1 MTLHGNSCQSSL
13 QKIQLRSAKYVHYD
27 CADCLGTGTTP
38 TTGRQQSPRFWLKHQ
53 VNGSITVQLS
63 DEHNRLILPLLPPGF
78 CLTRSLFCQAEVP
91 STIHGE
97 LRGGELPFGGVAGCK
112 GILSTR
118 HSQQL
123 CIILIRSCFF
133 IGTRQVPS
141 TTPVELFEILVG
153 FCWCGCRLSQDR
165 QE

>member
-13 QKIQLRSAKYVHYD
+13 QKIQLRSAKYVHYVLIV
-27 CADCLGTGTTP
+27 CA
-38 TTGRQQSPRFWLKHQ
+38 Q
-53 VNGSITVQLS
+53 VQHPQRADSNHLVSGSNIKSMDPSQCS
-63 DEHNRLILPLLPPGF
+63 FQMIEHNRLILPPGF

-97 LRGGELPFGGVAGCK
+97 LRGGELPFGGVAGYN

-153 FCWCGCRLSQDR
+153 FCWCGWRLSQDR

>member
-13 QKIQLRSAKYVHYD
+13 QKIQLRSAKYVHYVLIVWAQVQHPQR
-27 CADCLGTGTTP
+27 ADSNHLV
-38 TTGRQQSPRFWLKHQ
+38 S
-53 VNGSITVQLS
+53 GSNIKSMDPSQCS
-63 DEHNRLILPLLPPGF
+63 FQMIEHNRLILPPGF

-123 CIILIRSCFF
+123 HPHPQLFFHWNKTGSTRNPSWIVWDSCWILLVCLEVVS
-133 IGTRQVPS
+133 RQTGI
-141 TTPVELFEILVG
+141 TTI
-153 FCWCGCRLSQDR
+153 
-165 QE
+165 